1 MGGMWEGIIRDPAHK
16 LECAS
21 SIPWLK
27 KFWVPSA
34 WPGQAAAARGRC
46 WSNVT
51 EDRSMM
57 NDARL
62 SHQESLTPEKR
73 ILCWEIKTWVK
84 ICRWTCHSSIKRR
97 RVSFNIR
104 TNPRIFPAGPD
115 PYDNHSPV
123 FINPLPFQQVPS
135 PGVVRQSAPPP
146 SPPSDWSPSL
156 HSRVQRLLD
165 WSLSSD
171 SDGTQSLFPAMSQVT
186 ITWKTF
192 PEVREWNHTLFISHS
207 HDLSQ

>member
-27 KFWVPSA
+27 KFWVPSG
-34 WPGQAAAARGRC
+34 WPGQAAAAWGWC

-123 FINPLPFQQVPS
+123 FINPLPPLWLKSFS
-135 PGVVRQSAPPP
+135 PLEFRDCWTGHSAQTLMEPN
-146 SPPSDWSPSL
+146 
-156 HSRVQRLLD
+156 HCSRPWAKLQ
-165 WSLSSD
+165 
-171 SDGTQSLFPAMSQVT
+171 
-186 ITWKTF
+186 
-192 PEVREWNHTLFISHS
+192 
-207 HDLSQ
+207 